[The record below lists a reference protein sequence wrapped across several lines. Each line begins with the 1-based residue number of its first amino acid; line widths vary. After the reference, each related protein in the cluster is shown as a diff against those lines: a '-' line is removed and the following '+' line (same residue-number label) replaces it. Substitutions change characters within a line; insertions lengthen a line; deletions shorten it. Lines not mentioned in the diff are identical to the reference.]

1 MTREE
6 KEILI
11 EILKLTRTQTEELK
25 GIRKELKKLSEPKD
39 SKETNSE
46 PKEFKLGSGRTDEQV
61 IAHFKKLNERSAKL
75 EENVRK
81 LDEGTYDFDTDQT
94 VYPVYDDD
102 E

>member
-1 MTREE
+1 
-6 KEILI
+6 
-11 EILKLTRTQTEELK
+11 
-25 GIRKELKKLSEPKD
+25 
-39 SKETNSE
+39 
-46 PKEFKLGSGRTDEQV
+46 LGSGRTDEQV

>member
-39 SKETNSE
+39 SK
-46 PKEFKLGSGRTDEQV
+46 
-61 IAHFKKLNERSAKL
+61 
-75 EENVRK
+75 
-81 LDEGTYDFDTDQT
+81 
-94 VYPVYDDD
+94 
-102 E
+102 

>member
-1 MTREE
+1 MVLLWEE

-25 GIRKELKKLSEPKD
+25 GIRKELKKLSEPKE
-39 SKETNSE
+39 SKWGT
-46 PKEFKLGSGRTDEQV
+46 GRTDEQV
-61 IAHFKKLNERSAKL
+61 IADFKKLNERSAKL

-102 E
+102 DE